1 MTSWREPRRD
11 APGADAARPRG
22 EERVPY
28 VTPALAGAPG
38 PVPAVSDR
46 MRQVLEQTGR
56 CVEQDHTSLGTDG
69 FGLSDTREAVRRR
82 FGVAPASIAATALD
96 QPARTGAV
104 PRETVAGARARYGQE
119 G

>member
-1 MTSWREPRRD
+1 
-11 APGADAARPRG
+11 
-22 EERVPY
+22 
-28 VTPALAGAPG
+28 
-38 PVPAVSDR
+38 

-82 FGVAPASIAATALD
+82 FGVAPASIAATALV